1 MLPLGCVS
9 FLIVAIC
16 YNGKS
21 ISDASGSIWQSTAR
35 FSITWSLQGD
45 RCCSSCFFSTETSM
59 HWKCQVTAAA
69 RSPSIYSKLNI
80 RQKSQHRIDCLWCI
94 RCVSLILK
102 FYLCLYFFLSN
113 AAAFQSRS
121 ESLCGSH
128 KPVPVEKFPSWI
140 NLYCFPFWLQPVQK
154 AFSGM
159 VCWGYTQPSLLSSLL
174 MFSVLVS
181 LTLWASEIS

>member
-1 MLPLGCVS
+1 MLQFML
-9 FLIVAIC
+9 
-16 YNGKS
+16 
-21 ISDASGSIWQSTAR
+21 
-35 FSITWSLQGD
+35 
-45 RCCSSCFFSTETSM
+45 FFPTETSM

-80 RQKSQHRIDCLWCI
+80 RQKSQRRIDCLWCI

-102 FYLCLYFFLSN
+102 FYQCLYFFLSN
-113 AAAFQSRS
+113 AAAFRSRS

-140 NLYCFPFWLQPVQK
+140 NLYCLPLQLQPVQK

-159 VCWGYTQPSLLSSLL
+159 VWWGYTQPSVLSSLL
-174 MFSVLVS
+174 CSQCHSLGFRDKLRHIFSKRVRK
-181 LTLWASEIS
+181 TMEEGKKRAW